1 MIEKDVAISILE
13 DIEYNLNNEDWKN
26 RTLKTID
33 LYRKNLKIA
42 TNKKIKKLVEIQ
54 KKYIKKYGENAEE
67 TIKINKK
74 IDEELCKIYNG

>member
-1 MIEKDVAISILE
+1 MNKQTAIDIFE
-13 DIEYNLNNEDWKN
+13 DIQYCLNSEDWKN

-42 TNKKIKKLVEIQ
+42 TNKKIQKLVEIQ
-54 KKYIKKYGENAEE
+54 KEYIKKYGENVEE

-74 IDEELCKIYNG
+74 IDEELRKIYNS

>member
-1 MIEKDVAISILE
+1 MNKQTAIDIFE
-13 DIEYNLNNEDWKN
+13 DIQYCLNSEDWKN

-42 TNKKIKKLVEIQ
+42 TNKRIQDLIEIQ
-54 KKYIKKYGENAEE
+54 KEYVKKYGENAEE
-67 TIKINKK
+67 TIDINKK